1 MPHRTE
7 RLCEKEVR
15 LNSSVVANASNLM
28 VRRNPLSRGRSMIGP
43 TWNAT
48 AGGMVRA
55 RADSLRGRPRER
67 P

>member
-1 MPHRTE
+1 MPRRTE
-7 RLCEKEVR
+7 RLCERGVR
-15 LNSSVVANASNLM
+15 LNPSVVTNASNLT

-48 AGGMVRA
+48 AGGMLRA